1 MQNHQIIKKRIFTLL
16 LLVTALAL
24 FMPKSAATTII
35 LDFTT
40 IDSTDMYGA
49 KTNAFDESI
58 YGFSNMGLND
68 VINNI
73 SSAISND
80 FFGYSYAGLS
90 AGKEL
95 NINFEVGVIG
105 SGPSNGDS
113 QFSYFQFG
121 NVTSGESYLG
131 HACPGCALTSYGQGK
146 VIGSIFTNNIATYLA
161 SYAAN
166 NTQLINLIAGTASH
180 EIGHSLSLSH
190 PTNKELNP
198 GESDYGLMATGASP
212 TSMPNNQRVLD
223 RAFSNRN
230 FDTLITRVGLRDVQI
245 AAIPEPSTIL
255 LLLTALLMLVV
266 KRKKY

>member
-16 LLVTALAL
+16 LLVTAMAV

-95 NINFEVGVIG
+95 NINFEVGTIG
-105 SGPSNGDS
+105 SGPSNGDNE
-113 QFSYFQFG
+113 FSYFQFG
-121 NVTSGESYLG
+121 NVTSGESHLG
-131 HACPGCALTSYGQGK
+131 HACSGCALTSYWQGK
-146 VIGSIFTNNIATYLA
+146 VIGSIFTNNIATDLA
-161 SYAAN
+161 RYATN
-166 NTQLINLIAGTASH
+166 NKELINLIAGTASH
-180 EIGHSLSLSH
+180 EIGHSLFLSH
-190 PTNKELNP
+190 PGGKELNP
-198 GESDYGLMATGASP
+198 GESDYGLMATGASQP
-212 TSMPNNQRVLD
+212 SMPNEQRVLD

-230 FDTLITRVGLRDVQI
+230 FDTLITRVGLRDAQI

-255 LLLTALLMLVV
+255 LLLSALLMLIV